1 VSHPL
6 QPVRE
11 ERGIALVM
19 ALLVLLVVGIL
30 GAILMVTLAG
40 ESKLAS
46 YSQREASALNVAEAG
61 VAEACARI
69 RNQDML
75 YSTANPRE
83 VAQIFNAASG
93 NVPVLGTDSSGFATG
108 QPAGQWLSYSTA
120 NRGPDVL
127 TVEFKTNRARDQIYR
142 YDPTLSPP
150 INTVSGYPIYRITST
165 GVRGGVKR
173 RIVAEIM
180 SKPININI
188 KGALTA
194 DQDIEFV
201 GNAVVCGYDHR
212 ADTQDWDG
220 ENGRNQSPDCVP
232 HERASGSLPGS
243 WSTGGVINGG
253 TAFQAGQ
260 PSANIFGQTGFY
272 AGPWESMGIEQAEFW
287 PWIGPRVTSEPTPP
301 NGVFYLDDDN
311 VKQNQSGN
319 FAYHGAS
326 GEGLLYVDGDL
337 HLNSTFVFRGIV
349 YIEGDLIL
357 NGQAW
362 ILGAVIVRGRTKVKQ
377 NGGATILYSSEAI
390 QMALA
395 RYGGEFVNLSWVE
408 STP

>member
-1 VSHPL
+1 
-6 QPVRE
+6 
-11 ERGIALVM
+11 M

-30 GAILMVTLAG
+30 GAILRVTLAG

-150 INTVSGYPIYRITST
+150 INTVSGYPIYRVTST

-173 RIVAEIM
+173 
-180 SKPININI
+180 
-188 KGALTA
+188 
-194 DQDIEFV
+194 
-201 GNAVVCGYDHR
+201 
-212 ADTQDWDG
+212 
-220 ENGRNQSPDCVP
+220 
-232 HERASGSLPGS
+232 
-243 WSTGGVINGG
+243 
-253 TAFQAGQ
+253 
-260 PSANIFGQTGFY
+260 
-272 AGPWESMGIEQAEFW
+272 
-287 PWIGPRVTSEPTPP
+287 
-301 NGVFYLDDDN
+301 
-311 VKQNQSGN
+311 
-319 FAYHGAS
+319 
-326 GEGLLYVDGDL
+326 
-337 HLNSTFVFRGIV
+337 
-349 YIEGDLIL
+349 
-357 NGQAW
+357 
-362 ILGAVIVRGRTKVKQ
+362 
-377 NGGATILYSSEAI
+377 
-390 QMALA
+390 
-395 RYGGEFVNLSWVE
+395 
-408 STP
+408 